1 MGRRKAI
8 GSLTRISWLAA
19 VVGLIVAGPV
29 PAQLQIDDPVPEPD
43 TVIEATSDRATDE
56 QIRER
61 IAGIF
66 AELDSLSDVVVD
78 VRAGVVTLSGQAANE
93 TNAQTAVRI
102 ASRAEGVVT
111 VEDEIER
118 TLDVRDNV
126 RPIMEEL
133 RGGAAQFLRALP
145 LALVAIVVFALIVLL
160 GNSLAKWNAVWRR
173 VAPNPFLAEL
183 MSQAVRVVSILIG
196 LIVALGLVGANALV
210 GAILG
215 GAGVLG
221 IAIGFAVRDTLEN
234 YISSIMLSIRQPF
247 RANDHVVIGDH
258 EGLVVRLTSRAT
270 ILMTLDGNHLRIPN
284 SSVFKSVILNYTR
297 TPQRRFDFELGIDAN
312 DDPVVAMKVGLD
324 ALTGLDFVLQ
334 DPGPNAILSEVGDS
348 NIVIRF
354 MAWVDQAATDFGRG
368 RSLAIGAAKD
378 ALEKNGFTLPEPIYR
393 IRFDNGIPATLE
405 QIRPEPAPS
414 TGVAREIGTVDA
426 GPAAEILDVTPDTH
440 IEQKVDE
447 ERAQLGDSD
456 LLDEKRPVE

>member
-1 MGRRKAI
+1 MGTDSAIGRRAWKSRLTAI
-8 GSLTRISWLAA
+8 
-19 VVGLIVAGPV
+19 VGLIVAGPV

-61 IAGIF
+61 ISGIF
-66 AELDSLSDVVVD
+66 AELESLSDVVVD

-93 TNAQTAVRI
+93 TNAQTALRI

-126 RPIMEEL
+126 RPIMEEV

-145 LALVAIVVFALIVLL
+145 LALVAIAVFSLIVLV
-160 GNSLAKWNAVWRR
+160 GNSLAKWNALWRR

-183 MSQAVRVVSILIG
+183 MSQAVRIVSILIA
-196 LIVALGLVGANALV
+196 LTVALGLVGANALV

-247 RANDHVVIGDH
+247 RANDHVVIGEH

-312 DDPVVAMKVGLD
+312 DDPIVAMKTGLD
-324 ALTGLDFVLQ
+324 ALTGLDFVLR
-334 DPGPNAILSEVGDS
+334 DPGPNAILSAVGDS

-354 MAWVDQAATDFGRG
+354 MAWVDQVKTDFGRG
-368 RSLAIGAAKD
+368 RSLAICAAKD
-378 ALEKNGFTLPEPIYR
+378 ALEMNGFTLPEPIYR
-393 IRFDNGIPATLE
+393 IRFDNGTPATLE
-405 QIRPEPAPS
+405 KIRPEPVPTAD
-414 TGVAREIGTVDA
+414 VAREVDRKEA
-426 GPAAEILDVTPDTH
+426 EPAAEILDVTPDTH
-440 IEQKVDE
+440 IEEKVDE
-447 ERAQLGDSD
+447 ERALLGDSD